1 VGEASDG
8 SNSGATSLPA
18 AKRVSQLLQQQSGD
32 GPKGSSSSDRHRR
45 EGASGEERERKRRQC
60 GERERRLGRW
70 EEGVGSEAAGRR

>member
-32 GPKGSSSSDRHRR
+32 GPKDSSSSDRHRR
-45 EGASGEERERKRRQC
+45 EGASGEERE
-60 GERERRLGRW
+60 EETPVWREG
-70 EEGVGSEAAGRR
+70 EAARSLGGGSWE